1 MRGSAPMSTLTWM
14 RSSSGS
20 SGGPEWGGGLEGGVG
35 AMMRPPSL
43 HLNLDLAGRMARH
56 VLAEAMAS
64 VSRTP
69 VPVPA
74 AVASAEGV
82 TDDSLASLLDTNVL
96 HIKRTFQPSLWRR
109 KRKHG
114 FLARARTR
122 NGVKVLN
129 RRKQKGRRKLC
140 A

>member
-1 MRGSAPMSTLTWM
+1 M
-14 RSSSGS
+14 
-20 SGGPEWGGGLEGGVG
+20 EGGMG
-35 AMMRPPSL
+35 GMMRPPSL
-43 HLNLDLAGRMARH
+43 DLNLDLAGRMTRL
-56 VLAEAMAS
+56 VLAEAVAF

-69 VPVPA
+69 ALPPV
-74 AVASAEGV
+74 AVESAEGV
-82 TDDSLASLLDTNVL
+82 ADDSLASLLDTNVL